1 MSNELHFWAAKRNLA
16 MVKEL
21 VEGGANI
28 EEIDN
33 EGKTAL
39 LLASHSAAKPS
50 LRPNNFEIVRYLV
63 KCGANVAH
71 SDRNSMT
78 ALHWA
83 CFDGNAQTVK
93 CLIKHGARVTE
104 RDKTGMTALL
114 NAACDGSLEV
124 VQYLL
129 SSEGGASISETDD
142 DGNTA
147 LLCAGMRS
155 KFSIVQWLLEY
166 GGAQITDVNNEERSL
181 WTRSQRRDCSV
192 GVLLRHAYENKKG
205 KHVFINGK
213 FVPCKYILE
222 VKAMLRVMV
231 LHGAPPESVA
241 EGLAPPLQRIVQDG
255 ARLRAWLPSYLT
267 QRRAVVDA
275 HCPLLPPL
283 RDLVRGYEE
292 PTTTDELWATELGAP
307 Q

>member
-1 MSNELHFWAAKRNLA
+1 VIEMSNELHCCAAKCNLER
-16 MVKEL
+16 VKEL
-21 VEGGANI
+21 VEGGASM

-39 LLASHSAAKPS
+39 LLASQTPAGRSI
-50 LRPNNFEIVRYLV
+50 RRRNTFEIVSYLV

-71 SDRNSMT
+71 TDRNGMT

-83 CFDGNAQTVK
+83 CIDGNAQTVK
-93 CLIKHGARVTE
+93 CLIKHGARATE
-104 RDKTGMTALL
+104 RNVIGRTALL
-114 NAACDGSLEV
+114 NAACAGSLEV

-129 SSEGGASISETDD
+129 SPEGGASISETDD

-166 GGAQITDVNNEERSL
+166 GGAQITDVDDEGRSL
-181 WTRSQRRDCSV
+181 WTRSQRRDSNV
-192 GVLLRHAYENKKG
+192 GGLFRHAYENKKG
-205 KHVFINGK
+205 KYVFID
-213 FVPCKYILE
+213 ILE
-222 VKAMLRVMV
+222 LKAMLRVMV

-255 ARLRAWLPSYLT
+255 ARLRARLPAYLT
-267 QRRAVVDA
+267 ERRAIVDA

-292 PTTTDELWATELGAP
+292 PTTIDEFWATELGALL
-307 Q
+307 